1 LETAAGSSAS
11 RIRPGYLL
19 PMKSDHRRRL
29 LLCSAAAALATT
41 WVPLHAAVSDRP
53 VRRRLLQWPRELW
66 ITRPEA
72 QESVRV
78 TYWADGALQ
87 PDGYR
92 SINRIYRDL
101 QAGVERPIALGLLD
115 LNCVMACVVAQHW
128 SARPMVLLSG
138 FRTAQTNRRVG
149 GVEPSVHFD
158 GRADDYIYAG
168 LSFQDNLRLARLL
181 QIGGLGIYPDRGS
194 LHKDLGR
201 SRIWVEYG
209 RTGSGRPTDGARR

>member
-1 LETAAGSSAS
+1 
-11 RIRPGYLL
+11 
-19 PMKSDHRRRL
+19 MKSDDRRRL
-29 LLCSAAAALATT
+29 LLWSAAAAVAATGAP
-41 WVPLHAAVSDRP
+41 WRAAQAVQSAGSG
-53 VRRRLLQWPRELW
+53 LLKWPRQLW

-101 QAGVERPIALGLLD
+101 YAGLERPIALPLLD
-115 LNCVMACVVAQHW
+115 LNWLMGCMVAQGG
-128 SARPMVLLSG
+128 SPRPMVLLSG

-158 GRADDYIYAG
+158 GQADDYIYAG
-168 LSFQDNLRLARLL
+168 LSFQDNLRLARRF

-201 SRIWVEYG
+201 PRTWVEYG
-209 RTGSGRPTDGARR
+209 RTGSGRLLDHARH